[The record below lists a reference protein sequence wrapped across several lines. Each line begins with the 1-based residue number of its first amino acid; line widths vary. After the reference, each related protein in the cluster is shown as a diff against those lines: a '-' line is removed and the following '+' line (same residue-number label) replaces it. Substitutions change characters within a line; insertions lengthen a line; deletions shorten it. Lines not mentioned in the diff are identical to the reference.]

1 MENIEQYKIVCLS
14 QICVIYYFLL
24 VDGKGFEFRDKQFL
38 CMNLHC
44 GTSQLNKVEI
54 DETSKLNVA
63 NQALLAFQK
72 VLQIERDGKR
82 CHEAENIH
90 AGCFQIVLNGRITT
104 STYATE

>member
-1 MENIEQYKIVCLS
+1 M
-14 QICVIYYFLL
+14 IYESSLW
-24 VDGKGFEFRDKQFL
+24 
-38 CMNLHC
+38 H
-44 GTSQLNKVEI
+44 SQLIKVEL

-63 NQALLAFQK
+63 NRAFLAFQK
-72 VLQIERDGKR
+72 VLQMIERDEMR